1 LVEGL
6 HRQRDAAWK
15 ELDGLCRPGVV
26 ELVVDARR
34 RFKIDEGVDL
44 LSRHTLHWIEHFVLA
59 RRPAEW
65 DRFAGDDDGWR
76 EFRAYLLL
84 KAGKLFLWDLGPPSG
99 GNSRPEQFN
108 RLATFL
114 AGDPHGAASA
124 LGCQGRYEFKRYCR
138 PLKQVP
144 GDLIDFLWLND
155 EALWVLVADA
165 TGKSWPAHLL
175 VQGLAVQWKSL
186 ATSPDLTPGDL
197 MVLLQNL
204 FKDRLPEGLFFD
216 AVVARFDSNT
226 VTVAPAGY
234 ARVLLRHGAHK
245 EAELKCLGG
254 GYLGIDYPVLQVGQ
268 QETWPF
274 RPGDELTFATDGLY
288 EHPLKGP
295 QLGDVILGVLARVAD
310 GKSLHEDVLRAL
322 SYASCRDDPSDDIS
336 IATVRRR

>member
-1 LVEGL
+1 
-6 HRQRDAAWK
+6 
-15 ELDGLCRPGVV
+15 
-26 ELVVDARR
+26 
-34 RFKIDEGVDL
+34 
-44 LSRHTLHWIEHFVLA
+44 
-59 RRPAEW
+59 
-65 DRFAGDDDGWR
+65 
-76 EFRAYLLL
+76 
-84 KAGKLFLWDLGPPSG
+84 
-99 GNSRPEQFN
+99 
-108 RLATFL
+108 
-114 AGDPHGAASA
+114 
-124 LGCQGRYEFKRYCR
+124 
-138 PLKQVP
+138 
-144 GDLIDFLWLND
+144 
-155 EALWVLVADA
+155 
-165 TGKSWPAHLL
+165 
-175 VQGLAVQWKSL
+175 VQWKSL